1 MQRLFKPSALYCGR
15 SPQGVGIPVDIA
27 RGFQCYERAA
37 AAGVPQAMFNLARC
51 YQSGSASLPR
61 AGRRGNGSIVRAT
74 CNKTRCMSL
83 HVASEC
89 AAASCILHRMRC
101 VLYVACCVPC
111 AACCASAALGW
122 MGVGCEADDA
132 LATQWFCK
140 VSECAV

>member
-1 MQRLFKPSALYCGR
+1 MQRLFKPSALSCGR

-74 CNKTRCMSL
+74 CNKTHCMSL

-89 AAASCILHRMRC
+89 AAYLASCILHLASDALRAVCC
-101 VLYVACCVPC
+101 VLRTVCCM
-111 AACCASAALGW
+111 LR
-122 MGVGCEADDA
+122 VGRPRLDGHR
-132 LATQWFCK
+132 
-140 VSECAV
+140 V

>member
-74 CNKTRCMSL
+74 CNKTHCMSL

-89 AAASCILHRMRC
+89 AASCILHRMRC

-122 MGVGCEADDA
+122 TGVGCEADDA